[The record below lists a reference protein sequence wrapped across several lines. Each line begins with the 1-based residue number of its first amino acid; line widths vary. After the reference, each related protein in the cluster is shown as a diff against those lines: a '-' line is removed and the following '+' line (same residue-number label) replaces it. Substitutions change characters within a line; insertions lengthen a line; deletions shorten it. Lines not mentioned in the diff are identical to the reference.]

1 MTGGISLKVT
11 SRVPKKPIRNLPASI
26 NLDSNATVDD
36 VKISIAKAAGISD
49 HNRLGIYDPSTKK
62 TLKDRRAP
70 ISSLEA
76 VVKHG
81 EVLVKDMGPQVS
93 WRTVFVIEYLGPMLF
108 HPPILAL
115 RNYIYPP
122 VYSLIKNHVPQPA
135 TLNGELSFAQ
145 KAGFAMIMLH
155 FLKREYETVF
165 VHKFS
170 AATMPVANIF
180 WNSLFYWSAA
190 GLLGA
195 LEIYAPFSPAA
206 NATDPITT
214 YLGIALFVFGQV
226 GNLRIH
232 KYLSGLRKPGETERK
247 LPQGFT
253 FNLVT
258 CPNYMFEVIAW
269 AGIIVT
275 TRSPSLIFFISIGM
289 YYMWTWGWGKE
300 KAYRKQF
307 GDKYKKKRSVM
318 LPGLL

>member
-1 MTGGISLKVT
+1 MAGGISLKVT
-11 SRVPKKPIRNLPASI
+11 NRVPKRPIKKLPSSI
-26 NLDSNATVDD
+26 ELGSDATVED
-36 VKISIAKAAGISD
+36 VKLALAKAAGIAD

-62 TLKDRRAP
+62 TLKDRKAP
-70 ISSLEA
+70 LSSLEA

-93 WRTVFVIEYLGPMLF
+93 WRTVFIMEYLGPMLF

-122 VYSLIKNHVPQPA
+122 LYSLLKGHVPAPA
-135 TLNGELSFAQ
+135 TELSFAQ

-180 WNSLFYWSAA
+180 WNSIFYWSAA

-195 LEIYAPFSPAA
+195 FEIYAPFSPAA
-206 NATDPITT
+206 LAKDPITT

-226 GNLRIH
+226 GNFRIH
-232 KYLSGLRKPGETERK
+232 KYLSGLRKPGETDRK

-253 FNLVT
+253 FQLVT

-269 AGIIVT
+269 AGIIIA
-275 TRSPSLIFFISIGM
+275 TRSPSLIFFISIGI

-307 GDKYKKKRSVM
+307 GDQYKKKRSVM

>member
-1 MTGGISLKVT
+1 MAGGLSLKVT
-11 SRVPKKPIRNLPASI
+11 NRVPKKPIKKLPSSI
-26 NLDSNATVDD
+26 DIAGDATVDD
-36 VKISIAKAAGISD
+36 VKISVAKAAGISD
-49 HNRLGIYDPSTKK
+49 HNRLGIYDPATKK
-62 TLKDRRAP
+62 TLKDRKARIADQEG
-70 ISSLEA
+70 IS
-76 VVKHG
+76 KHG
-81 EVLVKDMGPQVS
+81 EILVKDMGPQVS
-93 WRTVFVIEYLGPMLF
+93 WRTVFVIEYLGPLLF
-108 HPPILAL
+108 HPPVLAL

-122 VYSLIKNHVPQPA
+122 LYSLFKGHIPA
-135 TLNGELSFAQ
+135 SPVTEELSLAQ

-170 AATMPVANIF
+170 ASTMPVANIF
-180 WNSLFYWSAA
+180 WNSLFYWAAA
-190 GLLGA
+190 GALGA
-195 LEIYAPFSPAA
+195 FEVYAPFSPAA
-206 NATDPITT
+206 NATEPLTT
-214 YLGIALFVFGQV
+214 YLGITLFLFGQI
-226 GNLRIH
+226 GNFRIH

-253 FNLVT
+253 FQLVT